1 VIQALYRASQSGVEI
16 DLTVRGMCSLRPGV
30 PGVSENIVVRSVV
43 GRLLEHSR
51 IFYFENG
58 GDDEVYISSADWM
71 PRNLYERVE
80 VLCPVQDPQLK
91 QRLKSEILAAYL
103 ADNVKARFL
112 DRNGRYMR
120 ATRRRGEAPFSA
132 QDFLIAVAEGTATAD
147 DIPNPIPQQRK
158 GSARRKKRQVVT
170 R

>member
-1 VIQALYRASQSGVEI
+1 
-16 DLTVRGMCSLRPGV
+16 
-30 PGVSENIVVRSVV
+30 
-43 GRLLEHSR
+43 
-51 IFYFENG
+51 
-58 GDDEVYISSADWM
+58 M

-112 DRNGRYMR
+112 DRNGRYTR
-120 ATRRRGEAPFSA
+120 AVRRRGEAPFSA
-132 QDFLIAVAEGTATAD
+132 QDFLIAAAEGTATAD
-147 DIPNPIPQQRK
+147 DIPNPISQQRK
-158 GSARRKKRQVVT
+158 SSTRRKKRQVVT